1 MNTLRDVTVAIARA
15 MAKRGHQVA
24 VETISLAEG
33 GTLQRALPGITS
45 LKKTLGHVQWH
56 EDNLGQFGDPTAIY
70 PNSADL
76 KKWVMQSFID
86 ANSVEEGRAMQEV
99 IWNAM
104 WTEIGEELAKMPA
117 KIVQAIVKLPGQALE
132 AVTGIP
138 SWVWWIGGGVLVVGV
153 GLAAWKVITLATPAV
168 AGVAARRYLP

>member
-1 MNTLRDVTVAIARA
+1 MNTLKDVTIGIARA
-15 MAKRGHQVA
+15 MTRRGKQVA
-24 VETISLAEG
+24 LETIALAEG
-33 GTLQRALPGITS
+33 GMLQRSLPGITS
-45 LKKTLGHVQWH
+45 LKNTLGHVQWH
-56 EDNLGQFGDPTAIY
+56 EDNLGKFSDPTVIY

-86 ANSVEEGRAMQEV
+86 ANAVEEGRAMQGV

-117 KIVQAIVKLPGQALE
+117 KVVQAIVKLPGQALE

-138 SWVWWIGGGVLVVGV
+138 AWAWWVGGGVLILGV
-153 GLAAWKVITLATPAV
+153 GFAAWKIITLATPAV
-168 AGVAARRYLP
+168 ATVAARRYLP